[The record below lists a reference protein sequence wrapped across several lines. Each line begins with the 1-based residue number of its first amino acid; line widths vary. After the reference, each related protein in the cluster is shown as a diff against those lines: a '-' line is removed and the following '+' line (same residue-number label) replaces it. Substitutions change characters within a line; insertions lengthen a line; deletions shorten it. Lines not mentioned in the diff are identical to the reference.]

1 MEVPGTLLFDHPSI
15 GGIASMLGRELEAAG
30 PVSASPGLDR
40 QAMVDVVGSCA
51 AAVLGTRVSLDAP
64 LMEAGIDSLGASEVT
79 RALGEALGVEVPG
92 TLLFDHPS
100 IGSIAS
106 MLGREVAAA
115 GPVSASP
122 GLHQSVFTKPETRPP
137 QPRIA

>member
-1 MEVPGTLLFDHPSI
+1 MIPLSILPLLLI
-15 GGIASMLGRELEAAG
+15 GRI
-30 PVSASPGLDR
+30 VTD
-40 QAMVDVVGSCA
+40 
-51 AAVLGTRVSLDAP
+51 TRNYVSLDAP

-100 IGSIAS
+100 IGGIAS

-115 GPVSASP
+115 GPGSAAP

>member
-1 MEVPGTLLFDHPSI
+1 
-15 GGIASMLGRELEAAG
+15 
-30 PVSASPGLDR
+30 
-40 QAMVDVVGSCA
+40 MVDVVGSCA

-64 LMEAGIDSLGASEVT
+64 LMEAGIDSLGANEVT

-100 IGSIAS
+100 IGGIAS